1 VFDSELQALIVAA
14 DQIAGGVG
22 PCVKVRTAAQRLAE
36 VAAGAL
42 SHVVDKYESELV
54 TAIDMSEETE
64 QTGDVG
70 CAVLIETMKAYQ
82 GIQE

>member
-1 VFDSELQALIVAA
+1 MFDGELQTLIIATN
-14 DQIAGGVG
+14 QIAGGVG
-22 PCVKVRTAAQRLAE
+22 PSVKVGTTTQRLAE

-42 SHVVDKYESELV
+42 GHVVDKYESELV

-70 CAVLIETMKAYQ
+70 CAVLIEAVQAYQ